1 MVHIELTLPQ
11 FTLQLSFRSVIVYI
25 PFEHHNFYHGCYD
38 PQPEAQLFLIAYHY
52 LISPDIQLVW
62 RQNLERETLANL
74 MKSANLLP
82 VRPSMVPLLP
92 FPPSRKE
99 DLNTQFFDATLADMT
114 SSVRLVGF
122 TPQHQIQLNEM
133 HKTNSPV
140 ELTNCVVKHS
150 RQGQGFDVM
159 LKSTLQISKKFDMDA
174 IMASTVETKLITLDM
189 LQTLSQYEKVS
200 VHVKILRLL
209 PAEQVGQENKI
220 KRDVIV
226 ADRRATAKV
235 GRNTLIHSKKESL
248 TH

>member
-1 MVHIELTLPQ
+1 M
-11 FTLQLSFRSVIVYI
+11 
-25 PFEHHNFYHGCYD
+25 
-38 PQPEAQLFLIAYHY
+38 
-52 LISPDIQLVW
+52 
-62 RQNLERETLANL
+62 ET
-74 MKSANLLP
+74 K
-82 VRPSMVPLLP
+82 
-92 FPPSRKE
+92 SRKRDISQLNE
-99 DLNTQFFDATLADMT
+99 ISEPSPSATIHGAITTVSPIKKGRLNTQFFDATLADMT

-159 LKSTLQISKKFDMDA
+159 LKSTLQISKKLDMDA

-226 ADRRATAKV
+226 ADRTATAKV
-235 GRNTLIHSKKESL
+235 VLWEEHIDSLQEGKSYSLKNIHVKSKKHLSISKF
-248 TH
+248 H